1 MGPEKLQKY
10 FGKYNL
16 QNPESE
22 QYFSSVVA
30 IAIRDYKVSVED
42 ISDSCC
48 CSKPTVERWAKGINT
63 PYRLV
68 RPRGLEIIVELVE
81 KKFSV

>member
-1 MGPEKLQKY
+1 METEKVEKY

-30 IAIRDYKVSVED
+30 IAMRDYKLDVED
-42 ISDSCC
+42 ISHACG
-48 CSKPTVERWAKGINT
+48 CSKPTVERWAKGINA
-63 PYRLV
+63 PYHAIRHLV
-68 RPRGLEIIVELVE
+68 LECIVELIE
-81 KKFSV
+81 KKPKQ